1 MGLGGRRVGRT
12 ALTKGVGVA
21 VLALL
26 AIYALLGGDLGDLGL
41 DDGSTTTTESQRT
54 TSTVAD
60 APTETVST
68 EAPADSGGQ
77 TPDGFSQEEV
87 SGISDTL
94 AAIEAGGEL
103 PYDQDGTTF
112 QNREGLLPDREEGYY
127 REYTVVTP
135 GSDDRGAR
143 RLVIGSG
150 GDTWYTR
157 DHYDSFVQI
166 DPEQFL

>member
-1 MGLGGRRVGRT
+1 MGMGGRRVGRR
-12 ALTKGVGVA
+12 ALTKGVGLA

-26 AIYALLGGDLGDLGL
+26 AVYALLGGDLGELGL
-41 DDGSTTTTESQRT
+41 NNDSTTTESQ
-54 TSTVAD
+54 
-60 APTETVST
+60 PTVST
-68 EAPADSGGQ
+68 TAEA
-77 TPDGFSQEEV
+77 PDGFSQEEAD
-87 SGISDTL
+87 GIAGTL

-112 QNREGLLPDREEGYY
+112 QNREGLLPDRESGYY

-143 RLVIGSG
+143 RLVIGAD

-166 DPEQFL
+166 DPEQFR